1 MLGSPGRSASPHNC
15 LGTGLRTC
23 NLWDPGNG
31 DDLTH
36 TRANRLKTSRM
47 ILQVQSDMIIDWP
60 IWRVSSQFLQMFR
73 WVDVQQFFLFVDPEG
88 LSSWNNW
95 PRCAHQGSVLLSE
108 TLVPWI
114 TPLKTHSQR
123 LLMTCKC
130 QRFVGWNFGRFNYNK
145 YISKL
150 YHWPLFSNALNSKHA
165 QFYQKWVA

>member
-1 MLGSPGRSASPHNC
+1 MGIQCSFYMLGSPGRSDCPRNC

-36 TRANRLKTSRM
+36 TRADRLKTSRM
-47 ILQVQSDMIIDWP
+47 ILQVQSDMIIGQF
-60 IWRVSSQFLQMFR
+60 RQFLLSFYTCFCDF
-73 WVDVQQFFLFVDPEG
+73 VDVQQFFLFVDPEG

-95 PRCAHQGSVLLSE
+95 PRCAHQGSVLPSE
-108 TLVPWI
+108 AVVTWI

-130 QRFVGWNFGRFNYNK
+130 QRLLGYVKFRKVQLQQAHFQ
-145 YISKL
+145 IVSL
-150 YHWPLFSNALNSKHA
+150 TTI
-165 QFYQKWVA
+165 